1 MDAKICISHASN
13 ARVRARRAGRTDP
26 DMPGRSKQIRI
37 AQFPGPSSAHKLS
50 GRPIVAATRPKA
62 MNEELIPRIYREYC
76 WFALLLVIMTVGFIG
91 RPPSGETNARTGAA
105 GVSSAS
111 AGHHPP

>member
-1 MDAKICISHASN
+1 
-13 ARVRARRAGRTDP
+13 
-26 DMPGRSKQIRI
+26 
-37 AQFPGPSSAHKLS
+37 
-50 GRPIVAATRPKA
+50 

-91 RPPSGETNARTGAA
+91 RPPSGETNARTGAG

-111 AGHHPP
+111 AAHHPP